1 MKKISLVIITLIMV
15 LCLSLASCKK
25 KHTHSFSNGACDCG
39 EVYEYTVKWLDNNN
53 NILKEE
59 KVPHGEF
66 ANAPEAPVVDGFEFV
81 GWDIQS
87 LPVTSDL
94 VIKPLYQE
102 ILVIEYT
109 INFKS
114 NGGILEGDSE
124 IVYTDYRDVVLP
136 IPTREKYDFLG
147 WYQGSQLIEKLEKN
161 GNYTLKA
168 EWIGKAYAINYHL
181 DGGSFEGE
189 YPTEYHY
196 HENTALF
203 EPVKEGF
210 AFEGWYSNANFTG
223 EQIYTITSTQEGEV
237 DLYAKWR
244 EMNPIVTYHLNG
256 GNWSYQSREEV
267 VEDFLKDVMAWGG
280 KTSKPD
286 GMVRGAGETQVGF
299 ANVFTAVY
307 DFFKDVRY
315 ANKWSWLRS
324 YIIDVTPSSSATYL
338 SKGDEAYWRYSLGA
352 FLFEEHR
359 NSYPASADFT
369 QDIIANG
376 FWETLSKYSQD
387 EVELEDD
394 GILATPKRI
403 YYVFGGWY
411 ANPEFTG
418 EPITVTNKNVEVY
431 AKWTEEVPV
440 ESIEITNKI
449 VEMNRFEQYQLEWI
463 INPEDAAIKSVQFIS
478 SDENVAIVDDKGLIT
493 ALNNGSVTITIKS
506 LSPSGVT
513 DDIYIDVTSPAH
525 FDASYETN
533 SYVTIGSTIKL
544 LAEYTNV
551 DETKTAVA
559 WKSLNPNIATVNNGT
574 VTGIAEG
581 VATIRAYLINDENTY
596 FDFVVTV
603 LSANLSKQLE
613 HVLNSHESNIF
624 TRYNLGIGAGTPV
637 YYADILG
644 SVNKMLF
651 NYNYEWNTKHLEDVM
666 THGKHS
672 PGLDTE
678 EYPVEFVT
686 VHYTAGMTEGS
697 DAEATS
703 IFFKGAEA
711 SAHFCTGNDGI
722 FQCLDLDVRG
732 WHAGDGTGVKFEWYN
747 TGVKYNESDPRWP
760 VWGISKNSM
769 FTLNGVETLIKTP
782 KKEERGN
789 EGYVTDSKW
798 LNDQGFAFKV
808 VDGYYYMGKTWWCYS
823 NVWEGRI
830 CSKGGNN
837 NSIGIESCVD
847 YGSDLWLTWQITAQL
862 VADLLVRYDLDI
874 TRVVG
879 HHFYAA
885 KDCPQPLLENDLEIW
900 WEFID
905 IVEADYKSMTEF
917 KNETFEFKVIE
928 GSDIVNEYG
937 RVTEQPEFTQTVTYE
952 VKLSDGT
959 SITLA
964 SIVPGIYTK

>member
-1 MKKISLVIITLIMV
+1 MKRISLVIITLLMV

-25 KHTHSFSNGACDCG
+25 KHTHSFSNGVCDCG

-66 ANAPEAPVVDGFEFV
+66 ANAPEAPVVVGFEFV

-210 AFEGWYSNANFTG
+210 SFEGWYSNANFTG
-223 EQIYTITSTQEGEV
+223 EQIYTITSTQEGDV

-256 GNWSYQSREEV
+256 GNWSYQFREEV

-376 FWETLSKYSQD
+376 FWETLSKYSVD
-387 EVELEDD
+387 KVELEDD
-394 GILATPKRI
+394 GMLATPKRI

-411 ANPEFTG
+411 ANP
-418 EPITVTNKNVEVY
+418 
-431 AKWTEEVPV
+431 
-440 ESIEITNKI
+440 
-449 VEMNRFEQYQLEWI
+449 
-463 INPEDAAIKSVQFIS
+463 
-478 SDENVAIVDDKGLIT
+478 
-493 ALNNGSVTITIKS
+493 
-506 LSPSGVT
+506 
-513 DDIYIDVTSPAH
+513 
-525 FDASYETN
+525 
-533 SYVTIGSTIKL
+533 
-544 LAEYTNV
+544 
-551 DETKTAVA
+551 
-559 WKSLNPNIATVNNGT
+559 
-574 VTGIAEG
+574 
-581 VATIRAYLINDENTY
+581 
-596 FDFVVTV
+596 
-603 LSANLSKQLE
+603 
-613 HVLNSHESNIF
+613 
-624 TRYNLGIGAGTPV
+624 
-637 YYADILG
+637 
-644 SVNKMLF
+644 
-651 NYNYEWNTKHLEDVM
+651 
-666 THGKHS
+666 
-672 PGLDTE
+672 
-678 EYPVEFVT
+678 
-686 VHYTAGMTEGS
+686 
-697 DAEATS
+697 
-703 IFFKGAEA
+703 
-711 SAHFCTGNDGI
+711 
-722 FQCLDLDVRG
+722 
-732 WHAGDGTGVKFEWYN
+732 
-747 TGVKYNESDPRWP
+747 
-760 VWGISKNSM
+760 
-769 FTLNGVETLIKTP
+769 
-782 KKEERGN
+782 
-789 EGYVTDSKW
+789 
-798 LNDQGFAFKV
+798 
-808 VDGYYYMGKTWWCYS
+808 
-823 NVWEGRI
+823 
-830 CSKGGNN
+830 
-837 NSIGIESCVD
+837 
-847 YGSDLWLTWQITAQL
+847 
-862 VADLLVRYDLDI
+862 
-874 TRVVG
+874 
-879 HHFYAA
+879 
-885 KDCPQPLLENDLEIW
+885 
-900 WEFID
+900 
-905 IVEADYKSMTEF
+905 
-917 KNETFEFKVIE
+917 
-928 GSDIVNEYG
+928 
-937 RVTEQPEFTQTVTYE
+937 
-952 VKLSDGT
+952 
-959 SITLA
+959 
-964 SIVPGIYTK
+964 